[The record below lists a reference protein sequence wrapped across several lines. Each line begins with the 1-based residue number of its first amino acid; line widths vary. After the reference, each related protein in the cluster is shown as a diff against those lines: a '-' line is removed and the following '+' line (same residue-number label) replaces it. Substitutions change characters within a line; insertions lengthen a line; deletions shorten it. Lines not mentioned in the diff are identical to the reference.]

1 MNKQKGFTLIE
12 LLVVLG
18 IIAILAA
25 IVIIAVN
32 PARQFAISRNTV
44 REANV
49 NSILSA
55 SWQYAIDNQGNLP
68 PAITETAGEI
78 CKTGASSCAGL
89 VDLSALAAD
98 GKYIVKIPED
108 PKGASASGTGYW
120 IQKMTNGRLKV
131 TAPNAELGNVIGVQN

>member
-25 IVIIAVN
+25 IVIVAVN

-44 REANV
+44 RNANV

-55 SWQYAIDNQGNLP
+55 TWQYAIDNQGNM
-68 PAITETAGEI
+68 PASVTETAGEI
-78 CKTGASSCAGL
+78 CKTGAVSCSGL
-89 VDLSALAAD
+89 VDLSVLTAE

-108 PKGASASGTGYW
+108 PKGGSANGTGYW

-131 TAPNAELGNVIGVQN
+131 TAPNSELSTIIEIQN

>member
-1 MNKQKGFTLIE
+1 MTKQKGFTLIE

-32 PARQFAISRNTV
+32 PARQFAISRNTA

-55 SWQYAIDNQGNLP
+55 TWQYAIDNQGNLP
-68 PAITETAGEI
+68 ATITDTATEI
-78 CKTGASSCAGL
+78 CKTDVASCGGL
-89 VDLSALAAD
+89 VDLSVLTAD

-108 PKGASASGTGYW
+108 QKGSSTNGTGYF
-120 IQKMTNGRLKV
+120 IQKMSNGRIKV
-131 TAPNAELGNVIGVQN
+131 TAPHAELGNVIEVQQ